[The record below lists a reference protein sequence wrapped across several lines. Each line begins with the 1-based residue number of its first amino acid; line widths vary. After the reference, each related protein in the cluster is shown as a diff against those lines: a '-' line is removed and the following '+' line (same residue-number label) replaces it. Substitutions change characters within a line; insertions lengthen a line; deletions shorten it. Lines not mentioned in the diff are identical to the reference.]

1 MRSWVYIH
9 LVTKGAWDQ
18 KRNGKKAYQQKDHIK
33 KPISDEKVFLRKNS
47 SIISR
52 VLFNSLPI
60 HMQIYVQSCVLS
72 SLKISGLLDCQF
84 THAEFQSSCSET
96 RSRPSLA
103 MPLFKQ
109 ISTASSS
116 EKDHEIQ
123 LGMSGLRLL

>member
-1 MRSWVYIH
+1 MGSEKEWKKSLPTERS
-9 LVTKGAWDQ
+9 
-18 KRNGKKAYQQKDHIK
+18 YQ

-52 VLFNSLPI
+52 VLFNSFPI
-60 HMQIYVQSCVLS
+60 HMQIYVQNCVLS

-84 THAEFQSSCSET
+84 IHAEFQSSCSET
-96 RSRPSLA
+96 RSRPSVA